1 MRQHPNFLVI
11 ISDQQRWDSLACN
24 GNVFTQ
30 TPNLDAMAARG
41 VNFQLPF
48 TPFPVCTPARAS
60 MWTGVYPN
68 KHGITYNRY
77 GIDDVISYEGK
88 IDTTLFEIMQ
98 CAGYTTAYFGKWHLG
113 EKNTGRFDIW
123 NGFNSHGGHWEE
135 GRQSFQGGRFKP
147 KTQTDEMICFLESSQ
162 ARENPFVA
170 VQSYYPPHNPFTAPT
185 GSYAP
190 YRGKG
195 VPFAG
200 YYASV
205 TALDGYVGEIREAL
219 LRTGLSEDTFVF
231 YVSDH
236 GETFDFAETSPHKW
250 VCLDSSIRVPFLM
263 EGPGVPKGIRPND
276 FVGLEDL
283 MPTILSAAGIKPPG
297 HIDGANLLE
306 LVNGDASSWRD
317 AYYTQAER
325 RMTRTLQRCIRT
337 KDSKLVLSWDELHEL
352 YDLSTDPEEVLNL
365 YGAPRADK
373 QNQYMHFEDQSERIV
388 SLAGTMFR
396 RANELGDFAG
406 VELSSRVLRQNED
419 LSAR

>member
-1 MRQHPNFLVI
+1 MRQHPNFLII

-147 KTQTDEMICFLESSQ
+147 ETQTDEMICFLESSQ
-162 ARENPFVA
+162 AREKPFVA

-185 GSYAP
+185 GNYAP

-236 GETFDFAETSPHKW
+236 GETFDFAETAPHKW

-283 MPTILSAAGIKPPG
+283 MPTILSAAGIKLPG

-337 KDSKLVLSWDELHEL
+337 KHSKLILSWDELHEL

-388 SLAGTMFR
+388 SLAGMMFR

>member
-1 MRQHPNFLVI
+1 MQQHPNFLVI
-11 ISDQQRWDSLACN
+11 VSDQQRWDSLACN

-41 VNFQLPF
+41 VNFQLSF

-60 MWTGVYPN
+60 MWTGVHPN
-68 KHGITYNRY
+68 KHGVTYNRY

-123 NGFNSHGGHWEE
+123 KGFNSHGGHWEE

-147 KTQTDEMICFLESSQ
+147 ATQTDEMICFLESSQ
-162 ARENPFVA
+162 AREKPFIA
-170 VQSYYPPHNPFTAPT
+170 VQSYYPPHSPFTAPT
-185 GSYAP
+185 GSYTP

-219 LRTGLSEDTFVF
+219 LRTGLWENTFVF

-236 GETFDFAETSPHKW
+236 GETFDFAENAPHKW

-263 EGPGVPKGIRPND
+263 EGPGVPRGIRPND

-283 MPTILSAAGIKPPG
+283 MPTILAAAGIKPPG
-297 HIDGANLLE
+297 NIDGADLLE

-317 AYYTQAER
+317 SYYTQTER

-337 KDSKLVLSWDELHEL
+337 KCSKLILSWDELHEL

-373 QNQYMHFEDQSERIV
+373 QDQYKHFESQSERIV
-388 SLAGTMFR
+388 SLAGMMLR
-396 RANELGDFAG
+396 RANELGDYAG
-406 VELSSRVLRQNED
+406 VELASRVLRQKD
-419 LSAR
+419 DSSTQ

>member
-1 MRQHPNFLVI
+1 MRQHPNFLII

-68 KHGITYNRY
+68 KHGMTYNRY

-147 KTQTDEMICFLESSQ
+147 ETQTDEMICFLESSQ
-162 ARENPFVA
+162 AREKPFVA

-185 GSYAP
+185 GNYAP

-236 GETFDFAETSPHKW
+236 GETFDFAETAPHKW

-283 MPTILSAAGIKPPG
+283 MPTILSAAGIKLPG

-337 KDSKLVLSWDELHEL
+337 KHSKLILSWDELHEL

-388 SLAGTMFR
+388 SLAGMMFR

>member
-1 MRQHPNFLVI
+1 MQQNPNFLVI
-11 ISDQQRWDSLACN
+11 VSDQQRWDSLACN
-24 GNVFTQ
+24 GNVFTR

-41 VNFQLPF
+41 ANFRLPF

-88 IDTTLFEIMQ
+88 IDTTLFELMQ
-98 CAGYTTAYFGKWHLG
+98 RAGYTTAYFGKWHLG

-123 NGFNSHGGHWEE
+123 KGFNSHGGHWED
-135 GRQSFQGGRFKP
+135 GRQAFQGGRFKP
-147 KTQTDEMICFLESSQ
+147 ETQTDEMIRFLESAG
-162 ARENPFVA
+162 AREKPFVA

-205 TALDGYVGEIREAL
+205 TALDGCVGRIREAL
-219 LRTGLSEDTFVF
+219 LRTGLSGNTFVF

-236 GETFDFAETSPHKW
+236 GETFDFAETAPHKW

-263 EGPGVPKGIRPND
+263 EGPGVPHGIRPND

-283 MPTILSAAGIKPPG
+283 MPTILSAAGIRPPG
-297 HIDGANLLE
+297 YIDGANLLE
-306 LVNGDASSWRD
+306 LVNGDAPAWRD

-325 RMTRTLQRCIRT
+325 RNARTLQRCIRT
-337 KDSKLVLSWDELHEL
+337 RDSKLILSWDELHEL

-365 YGAPRADK
+365 YGAPRTDK
-373 QNQYMHFEDQSERIV
+373 QDQYRHFEGQSERIV
-388 SLAGTMFR
+388 SLAGMMLR
-396 RANELGDFAG
+396 RASELGDFAG
-406 VELSSRVLRQNED
+406 VELASRVLRQED
-419 LSAR
+419 ASSDR